1 MCEHIHIICAVL
13 PDTLLS
19 KGSCLDRRIFTLHT
33 IISWLLMPV
42 IKGVRH
48 PTRKMI
54 ITTVFETFNITIYKR
69 VYGII
74 WNGAGVNCLGVMS
87 NEAGVN
93 DLGVMWNGAGV
104 NDWVYCRME
113 QV

>member
-1 MCEHIHIICAVL
+1 MGYFLIIYLAKAL
-13 PDTLLS
+13 FSIDASL
-19 KGSCLDRRIFTLHT
+19 
-33 IISWLLMPV
+33 LLMPV

-54 ITTVFETFNITIYKR
+54 ITTVFEMFNITIYKR
-69 VYGII
+69 VYGIM
-74 WNGAGVNCLGVMS
+74 WNGAGVNCLGVMW